1 MSIKDLFNKN
11 YPEKFLD
18 AKSQEERGAE
28 AESDGN
34 IKAAIAEDNR
44 FIPQVDFSIPDNFAR
59 YGSAEQ
65 YYNDA
70 IGRIV
75 NSYPYDGSL
84 KERTEFRNESTY
96 LDLYVLDNL
105 YPRTNGYVT
114 FGGNSYI
121 AVKGGPNEAPPEHI
135 NKETPEK
142 FDKANIYD
150 VEDNRESNLEMD
162 FESGMTVEFWMK
174 RENGSDSTVFKLRGS
189 SGLFQVECKNNLQF
203 DVILASGS
211 SSHTFTFASLS
222 PPADDWNHLA
232 FTVKSEATETTVK
245 QYLNGDLISSSI
257 NSTIFSKV
265 PSPHSAF
272 LASLAFTG
280 SLDEFRFWK
289 TTRTSEEIGRNWF
302 THVGGGTNTDLANT
316 DLGVYFKFN
325 EGITGDSITDS
336 TILDYSGRFSNGSW
350 TGYDGITNFRSTG
363 SAIVEASAAIREFK
377 DPIVYEEHP
386 DVITLKEN
394 LTRSGSAHDFQNNA
408 SIYHTM
414 PDWIIDED
422 RVDNGDTLL
431 KLTQVMSSYFDTLHL
446 QIEAL
451 PTLKDMSYPLLDKD
465 EKPNILS
472 KHLLEGYGMITPEI
486 FANADV
492 INTILNRD
500 EDRNFDLDLNDI
512 KNTIYKNIYNNL
524 LYIYKTKGTSKTFR
538 NLIRCYGVDDSLIRL
553 NLYGNNTQVEV
564 NEDKFRV
571 DTVKKKYI
579 DFNGPDRFDGSVY
592 QQTSSDA
599 NSISFISASA
609 TAKYTSFT
617 LESEVIFPMKLDQ
630 THESYF
636 STNFVTSSLF
646 GFHGAD
652 ASDGANFTWQDPDI
666 RVYAVR
672 DEVESKNVKFILT
685 SSHGSINLETDT
697 YIDTYENEK
706 WNFAIRYRP
715 AYGAGAVLNADL
727 QDYTLEFYGINSEA
741 GVNKNEF
748 LLTASLPPS
757 SVGQS
762 FLTQAKRVYAGAH
775 VTNFTGSNINMT
787 DVKISS
793 VRYWGSYLDN
803 DVIKTHARDPQN
815 YGTLNPSKNTYLWP
829 SQLEDI
835 RIPEVETLFLDWEFN
850 QVSSSDAAGQFSVI
864 DFSSGSSDDTGRYG
878 WYSQVSKKLHTGVG
892 DFFIENDTKVADLK
906 YIYAGKQ
913 LPPEQ
918 ISEADLVNIMS
929 QDDNTFT
936 RQTRPIQY
944 YYAFE
949 KSMYQAITDEM
960 LNIFATVTDFN
971 NLIGDP
977 VNRYRQEY
985 KSMKKLRA
993 LFFERVGAGADLDKF
1008 VDFYKWIDDSLNKFL
1023 EQLIPASANFSDS
1036 IRNMVESHVLER
1048 NKYWTKFPTLEMMQ
1062 EDPEAALRGVNEVS
1076 YDWKHGHA
1084 PIPMVDNK
1092 HCLWQDVKRIP
1103 ENANRTKI
1111 YQAKKSI
1118 FDRKLNTPYKL
1129 DQSVVDSETL
1139 SFRNRNTGFVKST
1152 LKIGG
1157 SEELKIKQSN
1167 IVQEVDCIDFDDL
1180 GLKDKTGFSLERTGD
1195 ETDYTSPKG
1204 DIAAPFSLYVDEDG
1218 KLTTSIG
1225 NYGLK
1230 NYHNDSYNQG
1240 FGDFSAP
1247 MQSPFTEKFV
1257 GGNQHRHAE
1266 LFEAPATRPEPWKL
1280 ETSVGEVKIVTQA
1293 LNSPRAIYYRD
1304 FVAKRPV
1311 NIKNIK
1317 TNSLGNYSKDF
1328 EIVHTMGRYENN
1340 AHFVK
1345 SEGFDLTTEYISSSF
1360 PGSPLSD
1367 VEKVIRGRTE
1377 HVFVNRFSAPGDPST
1392 MGDSDGGWGLDRYS
1406 GEYSPNND
1414 MNSRNLDVRSVNNGI
1429 LSSHVNQFGYFSGIN
1444 VKEAAGSSVNAL
1456 DYSGDGSPYQ
1466 VNRNAEYH
1474 PTSNVPESSCG
1485 TKYDN
1490 YYIQHNIP
1498 RNDYRYAW
1506 ITASA
1511 ISEQCTTASGDMQLV
1526 SASNFGSY
1534 AASPRTW
1541 GAPTTGILL
1550 NETFTSQSLFNAN
1563 KGLDPAI
1570 WDIQSSGAVFGAMNL
1585 RQSNAGSNWILG
1597 FGGGNNTAPI
1607 PPRYI
1612 STVQTYLAPLTVTF
1626 KYCHGEFQDAPGPS
1640 PKYDLDAPSLIEP
1653 LEFCYSQDAGL
1664 SWITQSVLLYDHA
1677 NQGDTRVAAGLDPFF
1692 THTAHFPES
1701 SGTLMF
1707 KWQQV
1712 AYSSAG
1718 GLEDN
1723 WGLDDVNITLPNFLY
1738 TDFVGL
1744 KTHIDEPIFSL
1755 EGQIGYSAET
1765 PLITSPATSP
1775 QYLNRTFVP
1784 DTITDSDPI
1793 YGAQLFNGLILH
1805 RQGPY
1810 GWPSWK
1816 QIRGDQNPLTRYYR
1830 ANNTITTNPPN
1841 KDYLTTINA
1850 GTTAVQSDLLPLE
1863 RYQETPVLSK
1873 YKDLTLEIIVATYV
1887 DKSEAPSG
1895 DVEKVKNNIRLSLPY
1910 GNNLSSF
1917 SNARLVQLTNLIKD
1931 TKQSFDT
1938 LKEYYIGDS
1947 IDLDANPI
1955 DAFVSLKY
1963 PEIVYP
1969 AEANWATGKIRSRT
1983 QFECKFWK
1991 DSRTDRNLVNSST
2004 NSQNIQSGTLVLD
2017 SASFGG
2023 LGTDDDITYLT
2034 CFSQSMWPLDA
2045 RMNFETAD
2053 TAYDWVT
2060 IVGTSSNNTCGN
2072 VGAFYPHYHGGEGE
2086 LQSPAPQ
2093 LHGQMEVVTLQGSPI
2108 CNRPLFSGLQYH
2120 RRQTL
2125 PMSASTMA
2133 FSGYG
2138 RGFDLDG
2145 FGGSVSAT
2153 SDVITP
2159 TSSISRIFGGDTKW
2173 EAGTQSGKNPFYYK
2187 DYDHYLEDMKGKT
2200 HGYSILPEFRISEH
2214 MERYIQED
2222 NFLSTGSGLFTITG
2236 SDIETSGEED
2246 FYKVYSH
2253 SDFMKHFEVLDSD
2266 HKSEGIKL
2274 KCRALKKFIPY
2285 DGFYPA
2291 NRCIQ
2296 LGTLFSQS
2304 YSKHVNNYKD
2314 IKDLGAGAF
2323 DPTAQMD
2330 NTQTNIWNTYLQ
2342 PFMKPGILFNAI
2354 KSGVAVDYPIFTGSF
2369 STIDLEGKLPDI
2381 SPDVEI
2387 PYTGSFINE
2396 LFFHKRIP
2404 FEALINPEFYM
2415 KNTPIVNMEPHPS
2428 ASTNTTASWDGQGN
2442 ALYKRAMN
2450 NFLAEVPEFFLK
2462 GSNMTAFVSAPE
2474 EEFDVAISGKTY
2486 SALVKLEKSTKTQDP
2501 VYYSTADNKWSKET
2515 SDFVIND
2522 PISYAPE
2529 TITMYDRP
2537 SAFGPPSTAQIV
2549 SSSFYGVDLDHDGSG
2564 LLKNHGGSNNGYN
2577 MPFTPPYYDGS
2588 AWAIMSFTTPAS
2600 WTESR
2605 IPTVDDITNNLDI
2618 QYIRALTGA
2627 NATTLK
2633 ADYVTN
2639 NFEYNLFNVS
2649 HTYNHNNSTP
2659 ACAGIVL
2666 KSAGTPLNSKIITIK
2681 IPGYSDIIGT
2691 GGTEW
2696 VPTTSTT
2703 LTCERIAN
2711 WINGLEHPRIIAY
2724 TYTVIGHP
2732 CVIFEAIPIS
2742 GETGDN
2748 YTISFTAAGIVGC
2761 VVEVPK
2767 VNITCEAAST
2777 DIAFYNGAVNTADC
2791 LTSPTIASVT
2801 DWIRAGSTSDSK
2813 ITGSEFILY
2822 NNGVTTIQTPNPYY
2836 NMLYGPQMGGVLV
2849 YSPNSEGNYDVC
2861 DGSIDIINQNAMQLS
2876 ASVNLRQKISTP
2888 STVYNAL
2895 TGESLTVDA
2904 DPNKKTQRWAI
2915 QTKFETPILNF
2926 IDSDITLPDSGSESC
2941 AKGMWHQ
2948 YGRLPKQTGEN
2959 PEGVFLEISDVPEA
2973 LYNTLG
2979 ITQPESLA
2987 NLVGFETGR
2996 SPLGQVAESKEI
3008 SEAVVAVP
3016 FIIKNGKKNFFKLP
3030 KITTQKYIA
3039 QDKNNSPIQSVPDT
3053 VSKMVRKMGNYMFPP
3068 TMDFYN
3074 NESIDPFA
3082 MYIFEFKHTLSQQDL
3097 ADIWQNLPPEIGTK
3111 FEEQEVSIS
3120 HPLLSTQMKLLSSAK
3135 LKQGKLRWMVFKVKK
3150 KAKKDYR
3157 SKVYGTET
3165 IESPIGTAPAPSIS
3179 LDGDNIVSKNN
3190 VPSYSYN
3197 WPYDYFSLIELAQI
3211 EEEIT
3216 FVEKSPLSP
3225 TGVLAPTDLTN
3236 SDTSGVGGTDVDNLS
3251 PLEEEEE
3258 L

>member
-1 MSIKDLFNKN
+1 MSIKDLFNKDI
-11 YPEKFLD
+11 PEKFLD

-70 IGRIV
+70 IGRVV

-96 LDLYVLDNL
+96 LDLYILDNL

-114 FGGNSYI
+114 FDGNSYI
-121 AVKGGPNEAPPEHI
+121 TVKGGPNEAPPEHI

-150 VEDNRESNLEMD
+150 VEDNRESNLQTVI
-162 FESGMTVEFWMK
+162 SGSEGITVECWIKPGELVPSHGNLLFQLTGSNAEIK
-174 RENGSDSTVFKLRGS
+174 VYVRPDGSDYDMRVHLRLDGAGAATTS
-189 SGLFQVECKNNLQF
+189 
-203 DVILASGS
+203 ILDPDKFVSGS
-211 SSHTFTFASLS
+211 
-222 PPADDWNHLA
+222 WNHVALSFYHTEDRVVVGGPGPEYKWYVNGELDGTQYGTAFPTDYIMGSPEILTIGDVAAHDLLA
-232 FTVKSEATETTVK
+232 PGQWS
-245 QYLNGDLISSSI
+245 GSI
-257 NSTIFSKV
+257 
-265 PSPHSAF
+265 
-272 LASLAFTG
+272 
-280 SLDEFRFWK
+280 DEFRFWK
-289 TTRTSEEIGRNWF
+289 TKRTSEEIGRNWF
-302 THVGGGTNTDLANT
+302 THIGGGTNTDLANT

-325 EGITGDSITDS
+325 EGITGNSTTDS
-336 TILDYSGRFSNGSW
+336 TILDYSGRFSNGTW
-350 TGYDGITNFRSTG
+350 TGYDGTTNFRSTG
-363 SAIVEASAAIREFK
+363 SAMVEASAAIREFE
-377 DPIVYEEHP
+377 DPIIYEEHP
-386 DVITLKEN
+386 DIVTLKAN

-422 RVDNGDTLL
+422 RVQNGDTLL

-451 PTLKDMSYPLLDKD
+451 PTLKDMSYPLLDED

-538 NLIRCYGVDDSLIRL
+538 NLIRCYGVDDSLVRL

-599 NSISFISASA
+599 NSISFISASDD
-609 TAKYTSFT
+609 AKYTSFT
-617 LESEVIFPMKLDQ
+617 LESEVIFPIKLEQ

-636 STNFVTSSLF
+636 STNFITSSLF

-652 ASDGANFTWQDPDI
+652 ASDGTDFTWQDPDV
-666 RVYAVR
+666 RVYAIR
-672 DEVESKNVKFILT
+672 EEVESKNVKFVLT
-685 SSHGSINLETDT
+685 SSHGAINLETDT
-697 YIDTYENEK
+697 YLDTYENEK
-706 WNFAIRYRP
+706 WNFAIRYKP
-715 AYGAGAVLNADL
+715 AYGAGAVESADL
-727 QDYTLEFYGINSEA
+727 QDYTLEFYGVNSEA

-748 LLTASLPPS
+748 LLTASLPSS

-762 FLTQAKRVYAGAH
+762 FLTQAKRVYAGSH
-775 VTNFTGSNINMT
+775 VTNFTGSNINKT

-829 SQLEDI
+829 SQLENI

-850 QVSSSDAAGQFSVI
+850 QVSSSNAAGQFSVI
-864 DFSSGSSDDTGRYG
+864 DFSSGSSSDTDRYG
-878 WYSQVSKKLHTGVG
+878 WYSETSKKLHTGVG
-892 DFFIENDTKVADLK
+892 DFFIENDNKVADLK

-985 KSMKKLRA
+985 KSMQKLRA

-1023 EQLIPASANFSDS
+1023 EQLIPASANFSDR

-1048 NKYWTKFPTLEMMQ
+1048 NKYWTKFPTLEMKQ
-1062 EDPEAALRGVNEVS
+1062 EDPEAALRGVSEVS

-1092 HCLWQDVKRIP
+1092 NCLWQDIKRVP

-1118 FDRKLNTPYKL
+1118 FDRKLSTPYKL

-1139 SFRNRNTGFVKST
+1139 SFRNRNTGFIKST
-1152 LKIGG
+1152 LKVGG
-1157 SEELKIKQSN
+1157 SEELTIKQSN
-1167 IVQEVDCIDFDDL
+1167 IAQELDCIDFDDL
-1180 GLKDKTGFSLERTGD
+1180 ETKNKTGFSLERVGD
-1195 ETDYTSPKG
+1195 EIGYTSPKG
-1204 DIAAPFSLYVDEDG
+1204 DITAPFSLYVDEDG

-1257 GGNQHRHAE
+1257 GGNQHRHTE

-1317 TNSLGNYSKDF
+1317 TNSLGNYTKDF

-1345 SEGFDLTTEYISSSF
+1345 SEGFDLTTDYISSSF

-1414 MNSRNLDVRSVNNGI
+1414 MNSRNLDVRGVNNSI

-1444 VKEAAGSSVNAL
+1444 VKEAAGSSANAL
-1456 DYSGDGSPYQ
+1456 DYSGVGSPYQ
-1466 VNRNAEYH
+1466 VNRNTEYH
-1474 PTSNVPESSCG
+1474 PTSNIPGSSCG

-1490 YYIQHNIP
+1490 YYVQHNIP

-1506 ITASA
+1506 ITAST
-1511 ISEQCTTASGDMQLV
+1511 ISDQCLTTSADMQFV
-1526 SASNFGSY
+1526 SASDAISAKDLTGGNPRYFAFSKNSPPLLSLLPNSQRFTDFAGTNFNITDLLTPETALLGYPPASGVSSY
-1534 AASPRTW
+1534 VLNHGHIFGITPENPTW
-1541 GAPTTGILL
+1541 GLQDGNSFIL
-1550 NETFTSQSLFNAN
+1550 NSL
-1563 KGLDPAI
+1563 L
-1570 WDIQSSGAVFGAMNL
+1570 
-1585 RQSNAGSNWILG
+1585 
-1597 FGGGNNTAPI
+1597 
-1607 PPRYI
+1607 
-1612 STVQTYLAPLTVTF
+1612 
-1626 KYCHGEFQDAPGPS
+1626 
-1640 PKYDLDAPSLIEP
+1640 
-1653 LEFCYSQDAGL
+1653 
-1664 SWITQSVLLYDHA
+1664 
-1677 NQGDTRVAAGLDPFF
+1677 
-1692 THTAHFPES
+1692 
-1701 SGTLMF
+1701 
-1707 KWQQV
+1707 
-1712 AYSSAG
+1712 
-1718 GLEDN
+1718 
-1723 WGLDDVNITLPNFLY
+1723 
-1738 TDFVGL
+1738 
-1744 KTHIDEPIFSL
+1744 
-1755 EGQIGYSAET
+1755 
-1765 PLITSPATSP
+1765 
-1775 QYLNRTFVP
+1775 
-1784 DTITDSDPI
+1784 
-1793 YGAQLFNGLILH
+1793 LH

-1830 ANNTITTNPPN
+1830 ANNTITINPPN

-1873 YKDLTLEIIVATYV
+1873 YKDLTLEIIVATY
-1887 DKSEAPSG
+1887 G
-1895 DVEKVKNNIRLSLPY
+1895 DAGKVTNNIRLSLPY

-1917 SNARLVQLTNLIKD
+1917 SNARLVQLTNLIKN

-2023 LGTDDDITYLT
+2023 VGTDDDITYLT

-2060 IVGTSSNNTCGN
+2060 EMGTSSNNTCGN

-2093 LHGQMEVVTLQGSPI
+2093 LHGQIKVATAGGSATV
-2108 CNRPLFSGLQYH
+2108 NRPLFSGLQYA

-2138 RGFDLDG
+2138 KGLDIL
-2145 FGGSVSAT
+2145 GGRIPSTTIST
-2153 SDVITP
+2153 D

-2173 EAGTQSGKNPFYYK
+2173 EAGEQSGKNPFYYK
-2187 DYDHYLEDMKGKT
+2187 DYNHYLEDMKGKT

-2214 MERYIQED
+2214 MERYLQKD

-2266 HKSEGIKL
+2266 HKSSELTL
-2274 KCRALKKFIPY
+2274 KCKALIKFIPY
-2285 DGFYPA
+2285 GGFYPV
-2291 NRCIQ
+2291 NRCVQ

-2304 YSKHVNNYKD
+2304 YGKHVNNHN
-2314 IKDLGAGAF
+2314 DLDSYPTADSTAATG
-2323 DPTAQMD
+2323 TAQMD
-2330 NTQTNIWNTYLQ
+2330 NTQANVWNTYLQ
-2342 PFMKPGILFNAI
+2342 PFMKPGILFNTI
-2354 KSGVAVDYPIFTGSF
+2354 KSGIAVDYPIFTGSF
-2369 STIDLEGKLPDI
+2369 STVTLDGTIGTNLD
-2381 SPDVEI
+2381 EI
-2387 PYTGSFINE
+2387 PYTGSYIDE
-2396 LFFHKRIP
+2396 LFFHKRVP
-2404 FEALINPEFYM
+2404 FEALINPELYM
-2415 KNTPIVNMEPHPS
+2415 KKVPIVNMEPHPS
-2428 ASTNTTASWDGQGN
+2428 ASTNTTASWDGQGTN
-2442 ALYKRAMN
+2442 LYKFAMN
-2450 NFLAEVPEFFLK
+2450 NFLAEVPEFFLE
-2462 GSNMTAFVSAPE
+2462 GNNMSAYVTLPE
-2474 EEFDVAISGKTY
+2474 NKFKECKSGKSY
-2486 SALVKLEKSTKTQDP
+2486 SALMKLGKTVKDDSPTLVFPFDDRGYSKGKTGIPSPIPEPGSKS
-2501 VYYSTADNKWSKET
+2501 
-2515 SDFVIND
+2515 
-2522 PISYAPE
+2522 PE
-2529 TITMYDRP
+2529 TITMYSNP
-2537 SAFGPPSTAQIV
+2537 AAFGPPSTANYL
-2549 SSSFYGVDLDHDGSG
+2549 SSSVSILGPPSQGSTMPH
-2564 LLKNHGGSNNGYN
+2564 NGGSNSGFNA
-2577 MPFTPPYYDGS
+2577 PFTPPYYDGS
-2588 AWAIMSFTTPAS
+2588 SWALLTFKAQENKQYTIQ
-2600 WTESR
+2600 E
-2605 IPTVDDITNNLDI
+2605 IHNNLEI
-2618 QYIRALTGA
+2618 EYIRNTSFATANPSKSYGLNEFLSRFSTGR
-2627 NATTLK
+2627 
-2633 ADYVTN
+2633 N
-2639 NFEYNLFNVS
+2639 NCFLGPDVDS
-2649 HTYNHNNSTP
+2649 CLDISKQDTIDWINNSYT
-2659 ACAGIVL
+2659 
-2666 KSAGTPLNSKIITIK
+2666 SNPL
-2681 IPGYSDIIGT
+2681 
-2691 GGTEW
+2691 
-2696 VPTTSTT
+2696 
-2703 LTCERIAN
+2703 
-2711 WINGLEHPRIIAY
+2711 
-2724 TYTVIGHP
+2724 
-2732 CVIFEAIPIS
+2732 
-2742 GETGDN
+2742 
-2748 YTISFTAAGIVGC
+2748 
-2761 VVEVPK
+2761 
-2767 VNITCEAAST
+2767 
-2777 DIAFYNGAVNTADC
+2777 
-2791 LTSPTIASVT
+2791 
-2801 DWIRAGSTSDSK
+2801 
-2813 ITGSEFILY
+2813 TGSES
-2822 NNGVTTIQTPNPYY
+2822 GATITN
-2836 NMLYGPQMGGVLV
+2836 LLKGPQMGSVTVISSSGTGLGTR
-2849 YSPNSEGNYDVC
+2849 YHIC
-2861 DGSIDIINQNAMQLS
+2861 DSSVDIYNRNAMQIS
-2876 ASVNLRQKISTP
+2876 ASVNLTQQMDIP
-2888 STVYNAL
+2888 SITFEAT
-2895 TGESLTVDA
+2895 TGRPLAAA
-2904 DPNKKTQRWAI
+2904 DDPTKNVKVWAI

-2926 IDSDITLPDSGSESC
+2926 IDAPITLPTHGSESC
-2941 AKGMWHQ
+2941 ARGMWHQ
-2948 YGRLPKQTGEN
+2948 YGKLTEDEGIYLNLSEVDKLIYSALGYDASATG
-2959 PEGVFLEISDVPEA
+2959 
-2973 LYNTLG
+2973 
-2979 ITQPESLA
+2979 SLID
-2987 NLVGFETGR
+2987 LVGFTSGQKK
-2996 SPLGQVAESKEI
+2996 LGQVAESKEI

-3016 FIIKNGKKNFFKLP
+3016 FLIESGKKNFFTFNNRQTKNIRSYITDN
-3030 KITTQKYIA
+3030 KINALNADDSIA
-3039 QDKNNSPIQSVPDT
+3039 GMI
-3053 VSKMVRKMGNYMFPP
+3053 RKMGNYIFPP
-3068 TMDFYN
+3068 TMDFYT
-3074 NESIDPFA
+3074 NEDLAPFA
-3082 MYIFEFKHTLSQQDL
+3082 MYIFEFKHTLNQQDL

-3111 FEEQEVSIS
+3111 FEEQETSIS
-3120 HPLLSTQMKLLSSAK
+3120 HPLLSSEMKLLSSTK

-3150 KAKKDYR
+3150 KAQKDYY
-3157 SKVYGTET
+3157 SKTYGTNT
-3165 IESPIGTAPAPSIS
+3165 RESQATYKIPVMNEFTGRST
-3179 LDGDNIVSKNN
+3179 VSKINI
-3190 VPSYSYN
+3190 PDYSYN
-3197 WPYDYFSLIELAQI
+3197 WPYDFFSLVELAQI

-3216 FVEKSPLSP
+3216 FIEKPLTSSP
-3225 TGVLAPTDLTN
+3225 T
-3236 SDTSGVGGTDVDNLS
+3236 SDETA
-3251 PLEEEEE
+3251 LEEDPTVKGGK
-3258 L
+3258 

>member
-1 MSIKDLFNKN
+1 M
-11 YPEKFLD
+11 
-18 AKSQEERGAE
+18 
-28 AESDGN
+28 
-34 IKAAIAEDNR
+34 
-44 FIPQVDFSIPDNFAR
+44 
-59 YGSAEQ
+59 
-65 YYNDA
+65 
-70 IGRIV
+70 
-75 NSYPYDGSL
+75 
-84 KERTEFRNESTY
+84 
-96 LDLYVLDNL
+96 
-105 YPRTNGYVT
+105 
-114 FGGNSYI
+114 
-121 AVKGGPNEAPPEHI
+121 
-135 NKETPEK
+135 
-142 FDKANIYD
+142 
-150 VEDNRESNLEMD
+150 
-162 FESGMTVEFWMK
+162 
-174 RENGSDSTVFKLRGS
+174 
-189 SGLFQVECKNNLQF
+189 
-203 DVILASGS
+203 
-211 SSHTFTFASLS
+211 
-222 PPADDWNHLA
+222 
-232 FTVKSEATETTVK
+232 
-245 QYLNGDLISSSI
+245 
-257 NSTIFSKV
+257 
-265 PSPHSAF
+265 
-272 LASLAFTG
+272 
-280 SLDEFRFWK
+280 
-289 TTRTSEEIGRNWF
+289 
-302 THVGGGTNTDLANT
+302 
-316 DLGVYFKFN
+316 
-325 EGITGDSITDS
+325 
-336 TILDYSGRFSNGSW
+336 
-350 TGYDGITNFRSTG
+350 
-363 SAIVEASAAIREFK
+363 VEASAAIREFK
-377 DPIVYEEHP
+377 DPIIYEEHP
-386 DVITLKEN
+386 DVVTLKAN
-394 LTRSGSAHDFQNNA
+394 LTKSGSAHDFQNNA

-422 RVDNGDTLL
+422 RIENGDTLL

-451 PTLKDMSYPLLDKD
+451 PTLKDMSYPLIDED

-538 NLIRCYGVDDSLIRL
+538 NLIRCYGVDDSLVRL

-564 NEDKFRV
+564 NENKFRV

-579 DFNGPDRFDGSVY
+579 DFNGSDRFDGSVY

-599 NSISFISASA
+599 NSISFISASDD
-609 TAKYTSFT
+609 AKYTSFT
-617 LESEVIFPMKLDQ
+617 LESEVIFPIKLDQ

-636 STNFVTSSLF
+636 STNFITSSLF

-652 ASDGANFTWQDPDI
+652 ASDGTNFTWQDPDV
-666 RVYAVR
+666 RVYAIR
-672 DEVESKNVKFILT
+672 EEVNSKNVKFVLT
-685 SSHGSINLETDT
+685 SSHGGINLETET
-697 YIDTYENEK
+697 YLDTYENEK
-706 WNFAIRYRP
+706 WNFAIRYKP
-715 AYGAGAVLNADL
+715 AYGAGAVEDADL
-727 QDYTLEFYGINSEA
+727 QDYTLEFYGVNSDA

-748 LLTASLPPS
+748 LLTASLPSS

-762 FLTQAKRVYAGAH
+762 FLTQAKRVYAGSH
-775 VTNFTGSNINMT
+775 VTNFTGSNINKT

-850 QVSSSDAAGQFSVI
+850 QVSSSDAAGQFSVM
-864 DFSSGSSDDTGRYG
+864 DFSSGSSTDTDRYG

-913 LPPEQ
+913 LQPEQ

-985 KSMKKLRA
+985 KSMQKLRA
-993 LFFERVGAGADLDKF
+993 LFFERVGEGADLDKF
-1008 VDFYKWIDDSLNKFL
+1008 IDFYKWIDDSLNKFL
-1023 EQLIPASANFSDS
+1023 EQLIPASANFSDR

-1048 NKYWTKFPTLEMMQ
+1048 NKYWTKFPTLEMKQ

-1092 HCLWQDVKRIP
+1092 NCLWQDVERVP
-1103 ENANRTKI
+1103 ENSNRTKI

-1195 ETDYTSPKG
+1195 ETGYTSPKG

-1280 ETSVGEVKIVTQA
+1280 ETSPGEVKIVTQA

-1345 SEGFDLTTEYISSSF
+1345 SEGFDLTTDYISSSF

-1367 VEKVIRGRTE
+1367 AEKVIRGRTE

-1444 VKEAAGSSVNAL
+1444 VKEAPGSSASAL
-1456 DYSGDGSPYQ
+1456 DYSGVGSPYQ

-1474 PTSNVPESSCG
+1474 PTSNIPGSSCG

-1490 YYIQHNIP
+1490 YYVQHNIP

-1506 ITASA
+1506 ITAST
-1511 ISEQCTTASGDMQLV
+1511 ISDQCLTTSADMQFV
-1526 SASNFGSY
+1526 SASILGSY
-1534 AASPRTW
+1534 Q
-1541 GAPTTGILL
+1541 I
-1550 NETFTSQSLFNAN
+1550 
-1563 KGLDPAI
+1563 
-1570 WDIQSSGAVFGAMNL
+1570 V
-1585 RQSNAGSNWILG
+1585 
-1597 FGGGNNTAPI
+1597 
-1607 PPRYI
+1607 
-1612 STVQTYLAPLTVTF
+1612 
-1626 KYCHGEFQDAPGPS
+1626 PGPPPVRVFATEKRFNS
-1640 PKYDLDAPSLIEP
+1640 NNWLFTD
-1653 LEFCYSQDAGL
+1653 FAGL
-1664 SWITQSVLLYDHA
+1664 NNNIEEDIWPESALIGYDSE
-1677 NQGDTRVAAGLDPFF
+1677 
-1692 THTAHFPES
+1692 HTASLPP
-1701 SGTLMF
+1701 
-1707 KWQQV
+1707 
-1712 AYSSAG
+1712 AYSSSKNVAG
-1718 GLEDN
+1718 YANLEYN
-1723 WGLDDVNITLPNFLY
+1723 SVLASWSI
-1738 TDFVGL
+1738 
-1744 KTHIDEPIFSL
+1744 
-1755 EGQIGYSAET
+1755 
-1765 PLITSPATSP
+1765 
-1775 QYLNRTFVP
+1775 LNGV
-1784 DTITDSDPI
+1784 
-1793 YGAQLFNGLILH
+1793 ILN

-1830 ANNTITTNPPN
+1830 ANNTITINPPN

-1850 GTTAVQSDLLPLE
+1850 GTTAAQSDLLPLE

-1895 DVEKVKNNIRLSLPY
+1895 HVERVTNNIRLSLPY

-1917 SNARLVQLTNLIKD
+1917 SNARLVQLTNLIKN

-2004 NSQNIQSGTLVLD
+2004 NSQNIQSGTFVLD

-2023 LGTDDDITYLT
+2023 VGTDDDITYLT

-2060 IVGTSSNNTCGN
+2060 TVGTSSNNTCGN

-2093 LHGQMEVVTLQGSPI
+2093 LHGQMEVAITNGSETV
-2108 CNRPLFSGLQYH
+2108 NRPLFSGIQYA

-2138 RGFDLDG
+2138 RGFDIEG

-2153 SDVITP
+2153 SDVIAP

-2173 EAGTQSGKNPFYYK
+2173 EAGEQSGKNPFYYK
-2187 DYDHYLEDMKGKT
+2187 DYNHYLEDMKGKT

-2304 YSKHVNNYKD
+2304 YGKHVSNYKD
-2314 IKDLGAGAF
+2314 LDDYPTADTTTATG
-2323 DPTAQMD
+2323 TAQMD
-2330 NTQTNIWNTYLQ
+2330 NTQANVWNTYLQ

-2369 STIDLEGKLPDI
+2369 STIDLDGTIPGGTD
-2381 SPDVEI
+2381 EI

-2415 KNTPIVNMEPHPS
+2415 KKTPIVNMEPHPS

-2442 ALYKRAMN
+2442 VLYKRAMN

-2474 EEFDVAISGKTY
+2474 EEFGVAISGKTY
-2486 SALVKLEKSTKTQDP
+2486 SALVRLEKSTKTHDP
-2501 VYYSTADNKWSKET
+2501 VYYSTVDDKWSKET
-2515 SDFVIND
+2515 GDFIIDD

-2549 SSSFYGVDLDHDGSG
+2549 SSSVYGVDLDHDGSG

-2649 HTYNHNNSTP
+2649 RVYPHDNLIP
-2659 ACAGIVL
+2659 AYAGVL
-2666 KSAGTPLNSKIITIK
+2666 VKNYSFIPAAATITISV
-2681 IPGYSDIIGT
+2681 PGYADVVGTEGVDWTATTSDIATAESI
-2691 GGTEW
+2691 
-2696 VPTTSTT
+2696 
-2703 LTCERIAN
+2703 CD
-2711 WINGLEHPRIIAY
+2711 WINGLSHPRLAGSYYVLSLGSDATAIIVAN
-2724 TYTVIGHP
+2724 P
-2732 CVIFEAIPIS
+2732 APDS
-2742 GETGDN
+2742 DAGETFQISCSSNTIGMCIVDGIPGLSVACTGSGDSAN
-2748 YTISFTAAGIVGC
+2748 
-2761 VVEVPK
+2761 
-2767 VNITCEAAST
+2767 
-2777 DIAFYNGAVNTADC
+2777 FYNGSENNLDC
-2791 LTSPTIASVT
+2791 STSPTREEVLSWIKLGEIT
-2801 DWIRAGSTSDSK
+2801 DSPL
-2813 ITGSEFILY
+2813 TGSEIAY
-2822 NNGVTTIQTPNPYY
+2822 IHNGFYTENISNPYY

-2849 YSPNSEGNYDVC
+2849 YSPDSAGHYNVC
-2861 DGSIDIINQNAMQLS
+2861 TSSLDIINQNAMQLS

-2926 IDSDITLPDSGSESC
+2926 IDSDITLPTHGSESC
-2941 AKGMWHQ
+2941 ARGMWHQ
-2948 YGRLPKQTGEN
+2948 YGRLPNQTGEN

-2979 ITQPESLA
+2979 IAQPESLA
-2987 NLVGFETGR
+2987 TLVGFETGK

-3016 FIIKNGKKNFFKLP
+3016 FIIKNGKKKFFKLP

-3039 QDKNNSPIQSVPDT
+3039 QDKNNSLVQSIPNT
-3053 VSKMVRKMGNYMFPP
+3053 VSKMVRKMGNYIFPP

-3074 NESIDPFA
+3074 NENIDPFA

-3120 HPLLSTQMKLLSSAK
+3120 HPLLSSQMKLLSSTK

-3150 KAKKDYR
+3150 KAKKDYG
-3157 SKVYGTET
+3157 SKVFGTET
-3165 IESPIGTAPAPSIS
+3165 IESPIGTAPAPSIA
-3179 LDGDNIVSKNN
+3179 LDSDNIVSKNN

-3197 WPYDYFSLIELAQI
+3197 WPYDFFSLVELAQI

-3216 FVEKSPLSP
+3216 FVEKPAPLSP
-3225 TGVLAPTDLTN
+3225 TGVSGVPNSTN
-3236 SDTSGVGGTDVDNLS
+3236 SDTSGVGSADVDNLS